1 MQYIMNQKQKNLLGG
16 NKMKYV
22 LEVKFETD
30 DFDSEESEVV
40 EDIRHEI
47 EDIITNYSLTDKPKV
62 KIREE

>member
-47 EDIITNYSLTDKPKV
+47 EDVITNYSLTDKPKV